1 MLRGNYPTR
10 VDAKGRIK
18 VPADF
23 RRYIEEK
30 YGKDFYVTSFTGDQV
45 RIYPLPE
52 WIIIEEKLA
61 QIPDMEPAKQKFL
74 DRVNY
79 FGKQA
84 NMDGQGRILIHPLLR
99 NHAELD
105 GEVSIVGHLSYIEVW
120 NASKFAHRVR
130 SEVYSQEDAAAIAKF
145 GI

>member
-18 VPADF
+18 IPADF
-23 RRYIEEK
+23 RRYVEEK
-30 YGKDFYVTSFTGDQV
+30 YGKDFYITSLTGEQV

-52 WIIIEEKLA
+52 WIAIEEKLA
-61 QIPDMEPAKQKFL
+61 QIPDMDPAKEKFL
-74 DRVNY
+74 DRANY
-79 FGKQA
+79 YGKQTS
-84 NMDGQGRILIHPLLR
+84 MDAQGRLLIHPLLR

-105 GEVSIVGHLSYIEVW
+105 GEVAVVGHLSYLEVW
-120 NASKFAHRVR
+120 NASKFSHRVK
-130 SEVYSQEDAAAIAKF
+130 SEPYSREDATAIAKF